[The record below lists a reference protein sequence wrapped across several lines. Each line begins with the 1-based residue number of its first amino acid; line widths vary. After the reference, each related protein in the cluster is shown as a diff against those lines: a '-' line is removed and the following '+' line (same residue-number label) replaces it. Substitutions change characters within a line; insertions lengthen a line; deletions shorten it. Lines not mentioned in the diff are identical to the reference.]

1 MLWLL
6 FVIAFIGMSIMIVLT
21 APLSRDGLS
30 GPASASVWG
39 YGTMA
44 ISVLGLIFTM
54 IGEGINKRINPQ
66 PSNNSISWAVFT
78 APAFL
83 MLLVLI
89 FITTMTSHY
98 YIRINKGDVSK
109 DYYKYSSLA
118 TFSICTQY
126 LLLVYYI
133 LTENGTIVNDNK
145 YPLVFLNYLFTICN
159 LLIIIMLSIVA
170 NYFITDG

>member
-1 MLWLL
+1 MKVNNPIIFAPRIVKNITGFLNLL
-6 FVIAFIGMSIMIVLT
+6 SDSIFNNRYLT
-21 APLSRDGLS
+21 NFLNS
-30 GPASASVWG
+30 
-39 YGTMA
+39 
-44 ISVLGLIFTM
+44 
-54 IGEGINKRINPQ
+54 EKINNRMKPP
-66 PSNNSISWAVFT
+66 PSNSISWAVFT

-89 FITTMTSHY
+89 FIITMTSHY

-118 TFSICTQY
+118 TFSICCQY

-133 LTENGTIVNDNK
+133 LTENKTIVNDNK

>member
-1 MLWLL
+1 MQWLL

-21 APLSRDGLS
+21 APLSRDGVS

-39 YGTMA
+39 YGTIA

-54 IGEGINKRINPQ
+54 IGERINNRMKPP
-66 PSNNSISWAVFT
+66 PSNNSMTWAVFT

-83 MLLVLI
+83 MLMVLI
-89 FITTMTSHY
+89 FIITMTSHY
-98 YIRINKGDVSK
+98 YKRINKGDVSK

-118 TFSICTQY
+118 TFSICCQY

-133 LTENGTIVNDNK
+133 LTENKTIVNDNK
-145 YPLVFLNYLFTICN
+145 YPIVFLNYFFTICN
-159 LLIIIMLSIVA
+159 LLIIIMLSIIA

>member
-1 MLWLL
+1 MMWLL

-21 APLSRDGLS
+21 APLSSDGLS

-39 YGTMA
+39 YGTIA

-54 IGEGINKRINPQ
+54 IGEKLKLERKPTFND
-66 PSNNSISWAVFT
+66 SISWAIFT

-118 TFSICTQY
+118 TFSICCQY

-159 LLIIIMLSIVA
+159 MLIIIMLSIIA